1 MNDENAEVMS
11 SHIRPE
17 VVIPTSFGEMM
28 STEEKQQLEAEGV
41 SALPRLDS

>member
-1 MNDENAEVMS
+1 ML
-11 SHIRPE
+11 SHIRAE
-17 VVIPTSFGEMM
+17 AAIPSSFDEMM